1 MPPVRGIV
9 SAAVAVALVGM
20 ASAAVPAAEQDSQ
33 TSLQQRV
40 EKLTAGQEA
49 LRQEILAMQKQLQEI
64 RELLQKTPV
73 GAPAPAPLPPL
84 PAELTIQGAPMKGSA
99 DAPVVIVE
107 FSDFQCPFC
116 ERHFNQTMGLLDK
129 EYISTGK
136 VKYVF
141 RHFPLERIHPQ
152 AFKASEA
159 AECAF
164 GQGKFWEMHHRLFL
178 SQRMLMPPDLLKHAE
193 AIGLDG
199 EKFASCLT
207 GQATARIRAD
217 LMLGAQAGVTATPN
231 FFLGTSI
238 ADGRIKVSRKL
249 NGAVPFATFKAA
261 IDTLLAGPPP
271 GE

>member
-1 MPPVRGIV
+1 MRGMV

-20 ASAAVPAAEQDSQ
+20 ASAAMTAGEQDSQ
-33 TSLQQRV
+33 TSLQQQV
-40 EKLTAGQEA
+40 EKLNAVQEV

-64 RELLQKTPV
+64 RALLQAGPAV
-73 GAPAPAPLPPL
+73 APAPAPQPPL
-84 PAELTIQGAPMKGSA
+84 PAELTIQGAPLKGSA

-116 ERHFNQTMGLLDK
+116 GRHFNQTMELLDK

-164 GQGKFWEMHHRLFL
+164 GQGKFWEMHDRLFAN
-178 SQRMLMPPDLLKHAE
+178 QRMLMPPDLLKHAE
-193 AIGLDG
+193 AVGLDG
-199 EKFASCLT
+199 AKFASCLT
-207 GQATARIRAD
+207 GQTTARIRAD

-231 FFLGTSI
+231 FFLGTTI
-238 ADGRIKVSRKL
+238 PGGKIKVTRKL

-261 IDTLLAGPPP
+261 IDALLASPPP
-271 GE
+271 AE

>member
-1 MPPVRGIV
+1 MPPIRGIV
-9 SAAVAVALVGM
+9 SAAVAVAVVGM
-20 ASAAVPAAEQDSQ
+20 ASAAMPAAEQDSQ
-33 TSLQQRV
+33 TSLQRQV

-64 RELLQKTPV
+64 RELLQKGPAA
-73 GAPAPAPLPPL
+73 APQPPL

-99 DAPVVIVE
+99 DAPVAIVE

-116 ERHFNQTMGLLDK
+116 ERHFSQTMGLLDK

-159 AECAF
+159 AECAS
-164 GQGKFWEMHHRLFL
+164 GEGKFWDMHDRLFAN
-178 SQRMLMPPDLLKHAE
+178 QRMLKPPDLLKHAE
-193 AIGLDG
+193 AVGLNG
-199 EKFASCLT
+199 AKFASCLT
-207 GQATARIRAD
+207 GETAARIRAD
-217 LMLGAQAGVTATPN
+217 LTLGAQAGVMATPN
-231 FFLGTSI
+231 FFLGTPI
-238 ADGRIKVSRKL
+238 PGGRIKVTRKL

-261 IDTLLAGPPP
+261 IDALLASPPP
-271 GE
+271 RSIR